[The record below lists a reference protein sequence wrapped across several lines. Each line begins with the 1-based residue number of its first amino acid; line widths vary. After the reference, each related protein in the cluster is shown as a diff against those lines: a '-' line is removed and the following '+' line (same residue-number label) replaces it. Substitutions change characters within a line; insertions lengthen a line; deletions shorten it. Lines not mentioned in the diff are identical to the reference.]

1 MKYSRINGKLTTSTP
16 KIDRFLKKNYLSIP
30 IKKMSLMIEKSD
42 CFVRIR
48 MRQLGLV
55 VPIDI
60 KEQRMING
68 QFKKGAIPTNKG
80 KKMSADVYEK
90 IRPTMFKKGHK
101 PKGTY
106 ENDGVVTTR
115 IDKEGRLYKY
125 IRISISKWELYH
137 RYLWELK
144 NGKVPNEH
152 CLWFINGDSTDCR
165 LENIELITRGEN
177 AKRNRQKY
185 LNYPEE
191 ILKTSKLI
199 NKLNKKIKD
208 AESNN

>member
-1 MKYSRINGKLTTSTP
+1 MKYKRINGKLTTSTA
-16 KIDRFLKKNYLSIP
+16 KIDRFLKNNYLIIP
-30 IKKMSLMIEKSD
+30 IKKMSLMLKKSD

-48 MRQLGLV
+48 MKQLDLI

-60 KEQRMING
+60 KEQRKING

-101 PKGTY
+101 PKCTY

-115 IDKEGRLYKY
+115 IDKDGRLYKY
-125 IRISISKWELYH
+125 IRISINKWELYH
-137 RYLWELK
+137 RYIWELK
-144 NGKVPNEH
+144 NGKVPKGH
-152 CLWFINGDSTDCR
+152 CLWFINGYSTDCR

-177 AKRNRQKY
+177 AKRNRKKY

-191 ILKTSKLI
+191 ILTTSKLI
-199 NKLNKKIKD
+199 NKLNKKIKY